1 MSLCRSIQFFQ
12 KFQNDILKNC
22 CLGSSTIFNFGLN
35 GVIWSRDYFLCSDIG
50 NIKICS

>member
-22 CLGSSTIFNFGLN
+22 CLESFFNFGLN

-50 NIKICS
+50 NIKTCS